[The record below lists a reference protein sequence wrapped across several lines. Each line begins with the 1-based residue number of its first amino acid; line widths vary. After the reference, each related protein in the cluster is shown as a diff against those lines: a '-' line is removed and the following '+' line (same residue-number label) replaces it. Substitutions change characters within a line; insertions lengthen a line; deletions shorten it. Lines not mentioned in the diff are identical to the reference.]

1 MEVLRL
7 NNDVFGKASIGQKN
21 KLLTVFMEKRL
32 AADLRKLGI
41 TLTGTQITVLA
52 YINANGSVTQKQI
65 ELALQL
71 SHPTIRGI
79 VKRLV
84 SAKMIE
90 TTIAENDRRQVII
103 RLSLEGKSF
112 LNEQLDAVQQRVI
125 LNESALEKGILQ
137 SDLVTFERVLDQ
149 MIRNMNQ

>member
-1 MEVLRL
+1 MEVIRL

-90 TTIAENDRRQVII
+90 TTVAENDRRQVII

>member
-1 MEVLRL
+1 MEVIRL